1 MSSYQQQNLILQ
13 AHEIVSL
20 HDARLFTFKCAA
32 KAFQQGLCKTG
43 AALYRSASQWE
54 DESDRLLVIQ
64 CLTRED
70 AKILRENY
78 KFLASEVL
86 ASGMRA
92 LLLTWKGANQ
102 MAWHIS
108 ASLAQ
113 NSDSLKMPY
122 PNDLPEIEVLKLVER
137 MILSNRPQSLVLM
150 EGDWQVWTN
159 EAMNRLLQVSA
170 AEARSRNLRELW
182 VEQGDDGLDLMKRLL
197 TQQSVLSSYAY
208 VTQLNP
214 GERASF
220 VTDFELV
227 LEGRF
232 RLATNLDCTPVDS
245 RIRAIAN

>member
-1 MSSYQQQNLILQ
+1 MSSQRQNLIFQ

-20 HDARLFTFKCAA
+20 HDARLFTFKCAV
-32 KAFQQGLCKTG
+32 KAFEQGLHKAG
-43 AALYRSASQWE
+43 AALYRAASRWE

-70 AKILRENY
+70 AKALRQNY

-86 ASGMRA
+86 AAGMRA
-92 LLLTWKGANQ
+92 LLLTWKGANR

-113 NSDSLKMPY
+113 GDDNLKMPY
-122 PNDLPEIEVLKLVER
+122 PSNLPEIEILRLAER
-137 MILSNRPQSLVLM
+137 MISSNRPQSLVFM

-159 EAMNRLLQVSA
+159 EEMNQLLRVNA

-182 VEQGDDGLDLMKRLL
+182 FEQGDDGLDVMKQLL
-197 TQQSVLSSYAY
+197 TQQSVLSSYSY

-214 GERASF
+214 GERARF

-232 RLATNLDCTPVDS
+232 RLATNLECIPVM
-245 RIRAIAN
+245 AAV

>member
-1 MSSYQQQNLILQ
+1 MSSQRQNLIFQ

-20 HDARLFTFKCAA
+20 HDARLFTFRCAV
-32 KAFQQGLCKTG
+32 KAFERGFHKAG
-43 AALYRSASQWE
+43 AALYRAASRWE
-54 DESDRLLVIQ
+54 DESDRLLIIQ

-70 AKILRENY
+70 AKALRENY

-86 ASGMRA
+86 AAGMKA
-92 LLLTWKGANQ
+92 LLLTWKGANR

-113 NSDSLKMPY
+113 GDDSLKMPY
-122 PNDLPEIEVLKLVER
+122 PSSLPEIEILRLAER
-137 MILSNRPQSLVLM
+137 MTSSNRPQSLVFM

-159 EAMNRLLQVSA
+159 EEMNQLLRVNA

-182 VEQGDDGLDLMKRLL
+182 FEQGDDGLDVMKRLL
-197 TQQSVLSSYAY
+197 TQQSVLSSYPY
-208 VTQLNP
+208 MTQLNP
-214 GERASF
+214 GERARF

-232 RLATNLDCTPVDS
+232 RLATNLECVPVM
-245 RIRAIAN
+245 AAV

>member
-1 MSSYQQQNLILQ
+1 MSSYQPQNLILQ
-13 AHEIVSL
+13 AHQIVAM
-20 HDARLFTFKCAA
+20 HDARIFTFKCAA
-32 KAFQQGLCKTG
+32 KAFQQGLYKAG
-43 AALYRSASQWE
+43 AALYRAVSQWE
-54 DESDRLLVIQ
+54 DESARLLVIQ

-70 AKILRENY
+70 AKTLRENY

-92 LLLTWKGANQ
+92 LLLTWNGANQ

-113 NSDSLKMPY
+113 DNDPLKMPY
-122 PNDLPEIEVLKLVER
+122 PTGLSEIEVLKLAER
-137 MILSNRPQSLVLM
+137 LILSDRPQSLVLM
-150 EGDWQVWTN
+150 EGDWQIWTN

-182 VEQGDDGLDLMKRLL
+182 FEQGDDGLDRMKRLL
-197 TQQSVLSSYAY
+197 TQQSVLSTYSY

-220 VTDFELV
+220 VSDFELV

-232 RLATNLDCTPVDS
+232 RLATNLECTPVV
-245 RIRAIAN
+245 AVV

>member
-1 MSSYQQQNLILQ
+1 MSSQQQPSLILQ
-13 AHEIVSL
+13 AHQIVAL
-20 HDARLFTFKCAA
+20 HDARIFTFKCAV
-32 KAFQQGLCKTG
+32 KAFQQGLHKAG
-43 AALYRSASQWE
+43 AALYRAVSRWE

-70 AKILRENY
+70 AKELRENY

-86 ASGMRA
+86 AAGMRA
-92 LLLTWKGANQ
+92 LLLTWKGSNR

-113 NSDSLKMPY
+113 DSEGLKMPY
-122 PNDLPEIEVLKLVER
+122 PSDLPEIEILKLAER
-137 MILSNRPQSLVLM
+137 MISSDHPQSLVFM

-159 EAMNRLLQVSA
+159 EQMNQLLRVSA
-170 AEARSRNLRELW
+170 AEARSRNLKELW
-182 VEQGDDGLDLMKRLL
+182 FEQGDDGLDLMKRLL
-197 TQQSVLSSYAY
+197 TQQSVLSSYPY

-214 GERASF
+214 GERARF

-232 RLATNLDCTPVDS
+232 RLATNLECTPVM
-245 RIRAIAN
+245 ATV